1 MAFDWGVVISFIGYF
16 VFVLLIGF
24 YFYKRSSNISDYVLG
39 GRGLNPAVA
48 ALSAQASDMSGW
60 LLMGLPGALYLSGMS
75 EVWIGVGLAVG
86 AYCSWLVV
94 AKRLRQYSFVAGDS
108 ITIPEFFENRFK
120 DKSGVLRLVSSVVI
134 LVFFTFYVVSGFVS
148 GGTVFTAV
156 FPGMDY
162 QVAMIIC
169 AAVIIVYTFMGG
181 FKAVCWTDFFQGML
195 MLVAIFVVPLAAM
208 GKLGGPEEA
217 FTAAN
222 NIAPGF
228 LNPFTDT
235 NGAALSPMVYI
246 SNLAWG
252 LGYLGM
258 PHIIIRYMAIK
269 EPRMIKASRRIAT
282 GWIVLALAGAI
293 MVGLFGRVYLGDV
306 FTDAAGAQTVFLV
319 MAGKLFVPVIAG
331 ILLSAILAAVM
342 STADSQLL
350 VASSAITAD
359 IYGRFVKKKP
369 SEKKL
374 MWIGRIGV
382 IVIAVIAAILARDPQ
397 TSIMAVVSFA
407 WAGFGSAFGPVVL
420 LALFWKRT
428 TKWGAIAGMATGFL
442 VAILWNQFLAGP
454 TGLYEIVPGFLLA
467 LAAGV
472 IVSLID
478 KKPSKEMEKEFEA
491 ARVDQV

>member
-1 MAFDWGVVISFIGYF
+1 M
-16 VFVLLIGF
+16 
-24 YFYKRSSNISDYVLG
+24 
-39 GRGLNPAVA
+39 
-48 ALSAQASDMSGW
+48 
-60 LLMGLPGALYLSGMS
+60 
-75 EVWIGVGLAVG
+75 
-86 AYCSWLVV
+86 
-94 AKRLRQYSFVAGDS
+94 AGDS
-108 ITIPEFFENRFK
+108 ITVPQFFENRFK
-120 DKSGVLRLVSSVVI
+120 DNKGVLRFISSAVI

-162 QVAMIIC
+162 TVAMVIC
-169 AAVIIVYTFMGG
+169 AAVIIAYTFMGG

-208 GKLGGPEEA
+208 GKLGGPQEA
-217 FTAAN
+217 INAAN

-228 LNPFTDT
+228 LDPFTNTDGT
-235 NGAALSPMVYI
+235 PLNPMSLI

-252 LGYLGM
+252 LGYFGM

-269 EPRMIKASRRIAT
+269 EPRMIKTSRRIAT
-282 GWIVLALAGAI
+282 SWNVLALAGAI
-293 MVGLFGRVYLGDV
+293 MVGIVGRLYLGDM

-319 MAGKLFVPVIAG
+319 MAGNLFVPVIAG

-359 IYGRFVKKKP
+359 IYEKVAKKKP
-369 SEKKL
+369 TEKKL

-382 IVIAVIAAILARDPQ
+382 IVIAVIAAVLARDPQ
-397 TSIMAVVSFA
+397 TSIMSVVSFA

-428 TKWGAIAGMATGFL
+428 TKNGALAGMATGF
-442 VAILWNQFLAGP
+442 AIAIIWNNFLAGP
-454 TGLYEIVPGFLLA
+454 TGLYELVPGFFLGLLA
-467 LAAGV
+467 CV
-472 IVSLID
+472 IVSLLD
-478 KKPSKEMEKEFEA
+478 KKPSAEIEREFEA
-491 ARVDQV
+491 AKVSQS

>member
-1 MAFDWGVVISFIGYF
+1 MELDWGVVLSFIGYF
-16 VFVLLIGF
+16 IFVLLIGF
-24 YFYKRSSNISDYVLG
+24 YFYKKSSNISDYMLG
-39 GRGLNPAVA
+39 GRGLHPAVA

-94 AKRLRQYSFVAGDS
+94 AKRLRQYSYVAGDS
-108 ITIPEFFENRFK
+108 ITIPQFFENRFK
-120 DKSGVLRLVSSVVI
+120 DEKGVLRFISSAVI

-148 GGTVFTAV
+148 GGTVFKAV

-162 QVAMIIC
+162 TVAMVIC
-169 AAVIIVYTFMGG
+169 AAVIIAYTFMGG

-195 MLVAIFVVPLAAM
+195 MLVAIFVVPLAVM
-208 GKLGGPEEA
+208 GKLGGPAEA
-217 FTAAN
+217 VAAAN
-222 NIAPGF
+222 QVAPGF
-228 LNPFTDT
+228 LDPFTTT
-235 NGAALSPMVYI
+235 NGEPLAPMSLI

-252 LGYLGM
+252 LGYFGM

-282 GWIVLALAGAI
+282 GWIILALIGAVMI
-293 MVGLFGRVYLGDV
+293 GIFGRVYLGDM

-319 MAGKLFVPVIAG
+319 LAGQLFVPVIAG

-359 IYGRFVKKKP
+359 IYGKLAKKKP

-382 IVIAVIAAILARDPQ
+382 IAIAVLAAFLARDPN
-397 TSIMAVVSFA
+397 TSIMSVVSFA
-407 WAGFGSAFGPVVL
+407 WAGFGSAFGPIVL

-428 TKWGAIAGMATGFL
+428 TKNGALAGMVVGF
-442 VAILWNQFLAGP
+442 VVSIVWNQLLAGP
-454 TGLYEIVPGFLLA
+454 TGVYEMIPGFGLA
-467 LAAGV
+467 LLTCVIASLAG
-472 IVSLID
+472 
-478 KKPSKEMEKEFEA
+478 KAPSEEIQKEFDEA
-491 ARVDQV
+491 VKCEA

>member
-1 MAFDWGVVISFIGYF
+1 MEFSWGVVGSFIGYF

-24 YFYKRSSNISDYVLG
+24 YFYKKSSNLSDYMLG
-39 GRGLNPAVA
+39 GRGLNPAVTA
-48 ALSAQASDMSGW
+48 ISAQASDMSGW

-75 EVWIGVGLAVG
+75 EVWLGIGLAIG
-86 AYCSWLVV
+86 SYCSWLVV
-94 AKRLRQYSFVAGDS
+94 AKRLRQYSYVAGDS
-108 ITIPEFFENRFK
+108 ITIPQFFENRFK
-120 DKSGVLRLVSSVVI
+120 DDKGLLRFISSIVI

-162 QVAMIIC
+162 TVAMIIC
-169 AAVIIVYTFMGG
+169 AAVIIGYTFMGG

-195 MLVAIFVVPLAAM
+195 MLVAVFVVPLAAM
-208 GKLGGPEEA
+208 GKLGGVEEV
-217 FTAAN
+217 TRAAS

-228 LNPFTDT
+228 LDPFTNL
-235 NGAALSPMVYI
+235 NGQPLNPMSLI

-252 LGYLGM
+252 LGYFGM

-269 EPRMIKASRRIAT
+269 EPRQIKTSRRIAT
-282 GWIVLALAGAI
+282 TWNVLALAGAI
-293 MVGLFGRVYLGDV
+293 MVGIIGRLYLGDM

-319 MAGKLFVPVIAG
+319 MAGRLFVPVIAG

-359 IYGRFVKKKP
+359 IYEKVAKKKP

-382 IVIAVIAAILARDPQ
+382 IAIAIIAVILARDPK
-397 TSIMAVVSFA
+397 TSIMTVVSFA

-428 TKWGAIAGMATGFL
+428 TRNGALAGIVTGFA
-442 VAILWNQFLAGP
+442 VAILWNVFLTEA

-467 LAAGV
+467 LLACVA
-472 IVSLID
+472 VSLLD
-478 KKPSKEMEKEFEA
+478 KKPSKEIEEEFEA
-491 ARVDQV
+491 AKTSEA

>member
-1 MAFDWGVVISFIGYF
+1 MEFSWGVVFSFIGYF
-16 VFVLLIGF
+16 IFVLLIGF
-24 YFYKRSSNISDYVLG
+24 YFYKKSSNLSDYMLG

-75 EVWIGVGLAVG
+75 EVWLGIGLAIG
-86 AYCSWLVV
+86 SYCSWLVV

-108 ITIPEFFENRFK
+108 ITVPQFFENRFK
-120 DKSGVLRLVSSVVI
+120 DNKGVLRFISSAVI

-162 QVAMIIC
+162 TVAMVIC
-169 AAVIIVYTFMGG
+169 AAVIIAYTFMGG

-208 GKLGGPEEA
+208 GKLGGPQEA
-217 FTAAN
+217 INAAN

-228 LNPFTDT
+228 LDPFTNTDGT
-235 NGAALSPMVYI
+235 PLNPMSLI

-252 LGYLGM
+252 LGYFGM

-269 EPRMIKASRRIAT
+269 EPRMIKTSRRIAT
-282 GWIVLALAGAI
+282 SWNVLALAGAI
-293 MVGLFGRVYLGDV
+293 MVGIVGRLYLGDM

-319 MAGKLFVPVIAG
+319 MAGNLFVPVIAG

-359 IYGRFVKKKP
+359 IYEKVAKKKP
-369 SEKKL
+369 TEKKL

-382 IVIAVIAAILARDPQ
+382 IVIAVIAAVLARDPQ
-397 TSIMAVVSFA
+397 TSIMSVVSFA

-428 TKWGAIAGMATGFL
+428 TKNGALAGMATGF
-442 VAILWNQFLAGP
+442 AIAIIWNNFLAGP
-454 TGLYEIVPGFLLA
+454 TGLYELVPGFFLGLLA
-467 LAAGV
+467 CV
-472 IVSLID
+472 IVSLLD
-478 KKPSKEMEKEFEA
+478 KKPSAEIEREFEA
-491 ARVDQV
+491 AKVSQS

>member
-1 MAFDWGVVISFIGYF
+1 MEFSWGVVFSFIGYF
-16 VFVLLIGF
+16 IFVLLIGF
-24 YFYKRSSNISDYVLG
+24 YFYKKSSNLSDYMLG

-75 EVWIGVGLAVG
+75 EVWLGIGLAIG
-86 AYCSWLVV
+86 SYCSWLVV

-108 ITIPEFFENRFK
+108 ITVPQFFENRFK
-120 DKSGVLRLVSSVVI
+120 DNKGVLRFISSAVI

-162 QVAMIIC
+162 TVAMVIC
-169 AAVIIVYTFMGG
+169 AAVIIAYTFMGG

-208 GKLGGPEEA
+208 GKLGGPQEA
-217 FTAAN
+217 INAAN

-228 LNPFTDT
+228 LDPFTNTDGT
-235 NGAALSPMVYI
+235 PLNPMSLI

-252 LGYLGM
+252 LGYFGM

-269 EPRMIKASRRIAT
+269 EPRMIKTSRRIAT
-282 GWIVLALAGAI
+282 SWNVLALAGAI
-293 MVGLFGRVYLGDV
+293 MVGIVGRLYLGDM

-319 MAGKLFVPVIAG
+319 MAGNLFVPVIAG

-359 IYGRFVKKKP
+359 IYEKVAKKKP
-369 SEKKL
+369 TEKKL
-374 MWIGRIGV
+374 MWIGV
-382 IVIAVIAAILARDPQ
+382 IVIAVIAAVLARDPQ
-397 TSIMAVVSFA
+397 TSIMSVVSFA

-428 TKWGAIAGMATGFL
+428 TKNGALAGMATGF
-442 VAILWNQFLAGP
+442 AIAIIWNNFLAGP
-454 TGLYEIVPGFLLA
+454 TGLYELVPGFFLGLLA
-467 LAAGV
+467 CV
-472 IVSLID
+472 IVSLLD
-478 KKPSKEMEKEFEA
+478 KKPSAEIEREFEA
-491 ARVDQV
+491 AKVSQS

>member
-1 MAFDWGVVISFIGYF
+1 MEFDWGVVISFIGYF
-16 VFVLLIGF
+16 IFVLLIGF
-24 YFYKRSSNISDYVLG
+24 YFYKKSSNLSDYMLG
-39 GRGLNPAVA
+39 GRGLNPAVT

-86 AYCSWLVV
+86 SYCSWLVV
-94 AKRLRQYSFVAGDS
+94 AKRLRQYSYVAGDS
-108 ITIPEFFENRFK
+108 ITVPQFFENRFK
-120 DKSGVLRLVSSVVI
+120 DEKGVLRLISSAVI

-162 QVAMIIC
+162 QMAMIIC
-169 AAVIIVYTFMGG
+169 AAVIIAYTFMGG

-208 GKLGGPEEA
+208 GKLGGPAEA
-217 FTAAN
+217 VQAAN

-228 LNPFTDT
+228 LDPFTNTDGT
-235 NGAALSPMVYI
+235 PLSPMVLI

-252 LGYLGM
+252 LGYFGM

-269 EPRMIKASRRIAT
+269 EPRMIKTSRRIAT
-282 GWIVLALAGAI
+282 GWIVLALAGAV
-293 MVGLFGRVYLGDV
+293 MVGIVGRVYLGDV

-319 MAGKLFVPVIAG
+319 MAGQLFVPVIAG

-359 IYGRFVKKKP
+359 IYEKFAKKKP

-374 MWIGRIGV
+374 MWVGRIGV
-382 IVIAVIAAILARDPQ
+382 IIIAVIAAVLARDPQ
-397 TSIMAVVSFA
+397 TSIMSVVSFA
-407 WAGFGSAFGPVVL
+407 WAGFGSAFGPIVL

-428 TKWGAIAGMATGFL
+428 TRNGAIAGMATGF
-442 VAILWNQFLAGP
+442 VISILWNQLWAGP

-467 LAAGV
+467 LAV
-472 IVSLID
+472 CVVVSLLD
-478 KKPSKEMEKEFEA
+478 KKPTAEIEKEFEEA
-491 ARVDQV
+491 KVSEA

>member
-1 MAFDWGVVISFIGYF
+1 MELDWGVVLSFIGYF
-16 VFVLLIGF
+16 IFVLLIGF
-24 YFYKRSSNISDYVLG
+24 YFYKKSSNISDYVLG
-39 GRGLNPAVA
+39 GRGLHPAVA

-94 AKRLRQYSFVAGDS
+94 AKRLRQYSYVAGDS
-108 ITIPEFFENRFK
+108 ITIPQFFENRFK
-120 DKSGVLRLVSSVVI
+120 DEKGLLRFISSAVI

-148 GGTVFTAV
+148 GGTVFRAV

-162 QVAMIIC
+162 TVAMVIC
-169 AAVIIVYTFMGG
+169 AAVIIAYTFMGG

-195 MLVAIFVVPLAAM
+195 MLVAIFVVPLAVM
-208 GKLGGPEEA
+208 GKLGGPAEA
-217 FTAAN
+217 AEAAN
-222 NIAPGF
+222 QIAPGF
-228 LNPFTDT
+228 LDPFTTAD
-235 NGAALSPMVYI
+235 GQALSPMSLI

-252 LGYLGM
+252 LGYFGM

-282 GWIVLALAGAI
+282 GWIVLALTGAV
-293 MVGLFGRVYLGDV
+293 MVGILGRVYLGDM

-319 MAGKLFVPVIAG
+319 LAGQLFVPVVAG

-359 IYGRFVKKKP
+359 IYGKLARKKP

-382 IVIAVIAAILARDPQ
+382 IAIAVLAAFLARDPN
-397 TSIMAVVSFA
+397 TSIMSVVSFA
-407 WAGFGSAFGPVVL
+407 WAGFGSAFGPIVL

-428 TKWGAIAGMATGFL
+428 TKNGALAGMIVGF
-442 VAILWNQFLAGP
+442 VVSIVWNQLLAGP
-454 TGLYEIVPGFLLA
+454 TGVYEMIPGFGLA
-467 LAAGV
+467 LITCI
-472 IVSLID
+472 IVSLAG
-478 KKPSKEMEKEFEA
+478 KEPSDEIKREFDEVVKCDA
-491 ARVDQV
+491 